1 MTRHKFS
8 SQEHRRTITTESCD
22 GALAQPNFGQTD
34 QVTTLGVMKSI
45 VIEGDPERIKPTPF
59 QVAWVAKQRVDHYTA
74 VQLDKYCSNGG
85 KPFYTKK
92 YERIPFASDLRQIP
106 TFMNFNGIG
115 VAQLPAAIFNSQNVH
130 NAVTMAILKKVGN
143 SQLSLGVTA
152 GEAKETMNLA
162 LDLVEDVLSCVKFV
176 RTGIKDPKS
185 FVNYILTKPAGRP
198 ALNSRPKWDAY
209 AKQVDN
215 YNLETYGRRRFRDGK
230 FTKRELDYMG
240 LTTSAAANR
249 WLMLRYGA
257 TPAYNDM
264 IKIFD
269 HIITIPPEKLLYDAR
284 VTIPINAGV
293 GSEGYYRSRS
303 GGKVKSFQ
311 QCKLWYSIA
320 DHKIRKLAERGIDIA
335 SLPSI
340 AWELTPFSFMVDW
353 FYPVGNS
360 LEALSATRGLKFEFG
375 YLSQKYSAEDVITN
389 WISTGIGGV
398 KHIIDTSSHALS
410 SYGAFQRTLVTSF
423 PLVRFPVV
431 ENPFGVHTGQRIT
444 DVVTILHQLIS
455 GNKPQ
460 IYKGG

>member
-1 MTRHKFS
+1 MARHNFS
-8 SQEHRRTITTESCD
+8 SKEHRRTTTSEGCD
-22 GALAQPNFGQTD
+22 GALAQPSSGQTD
-34 QVTTLGVMKSI
+34 QITNVGVIKSD
-45 VIEGDPERIKPTPF
+45 VIKGDPDRIRPTPY
-59 QVAWVAKQRVDHYTA
+59 QVAWVSRHQVDHFTT
-74 VQLDKYCSNGG
+74 VQLGKYCPNGG
-85 KPFYTKK
+85 NSFYAKK
-92 YERIPFASDLRQIP
+92 YGRVPYASDLRSLP

-115 VAQLPAAIFNSQNVH
+115 VTQLPVAILNTQNVH

-162 LDLVEDVLSCVKFV
+162 LDLVEDALSCVKFV
-176 RTGIKDPKS
+176 RTGIRDPKS
-185 FVNYILTKPAGRP
+185 FVNYILTKPSGRP
-198 ALNSRPKWDAY
+198 ALNGKPQWDKH
-209 AKQVDN
+209 AKLVDN
-215 YNLETYGRRRFRDGK
+215 YNLESYGRRRFRNGK

-249 WLMLRYGA
+249 WLMVRYGA

-293 GSEGYYRSRS
+293 GSEGDYRSRS

-320 DHKIRKLAERGIDIA
+320 DHKLRKLAERGIDIA
-335 SLPSI
+335 NLPSI

-375 YLSQKYSAEDVITN
+375 YLSQKYSAEDVLTK
-389 WISTGIGGV
+389 WISNGIGGV
-398 KHIIDTSSHALS
+398 RHIVDSSGGAIS

-431 ENPFGVHTGQRIT
+431 ENPFGIHTGQRIT
-444 DVVTILHQLIS
+444 DVVTILHQLIR